1 MTEAFERKLN
11 EYKNKISKEIDEI
24 PFEMD
29 IINEKPC
36 MVIEDD
42 SYKHMRTKVN
52 ELLNDMDMYT
62 RDFIDEMKK
71 ESKEEYDR
79 DMECLMANY
88 KRLKR
93 ELKDLRYCE
102 QFCNLHR
109 ADFDEWKAGK
119 EKRDDIDEVRK
130 EMQYRREM
138 RSRDDEEKRRERLM
152 ALFD

>member
-24 PFEMD
+24 PFETD

-36 MVIEDD
+36 KVIVED
-42 SYKHMRTKVN
+42 SYKLMKVKVN
-52 ELLNDMDMYT
+52 DLVGDMIMDT
-62 RDFIDEMKK
+62 CTLIDNIKK
-71 ESKEEYDR
+71 ENDR
-79 DMECLMANY
+79 DTRSLECLTSEYLRM
-88 KRLKR
+88 KR

-109 ADFDEWKAGK
+109 ADFEEWRSGK
-119 EKRDDIDEVRK
+119 EKRDEVRK

-138 RSRDDEEKRRERLM
+138 RSHDDEEKRRERLM